1 MSDGS
6 QHGFSC
12 ETEWGDA
19 EDLDCRGFCRDC
31 GREHRLSAAPALP
44 AAGLLMRE
52 LVRHGNIGLEQGR
65 DPRLDLGCLD
75 GPAGGQMFGVLVYR
89 DRGGNRG
96 VLKAFSGQYN
106 GIWNV
111 PGWAPPIVDPE
122 EFASVVRDDETRIKE
137 LTRGMKSLSAG
148 DPVRMELAARRKS
161 ISRELMAR
169 IFTLYRPANFRGQ
182 RRRLEEIF
190 IGRGMPTGTGECCA
204 PKLLHHAACLG
215 LRPLGLAEF
224 YLGRRNR
231 SGTRRSGRFY
241 APCAGKCRPI
251 LGFFLCGLE
260 ETACPMPGEAIR
272 P

>member
-6 QHGFSC
+6 RHDFSC
-12 ETEWGDA
+12 GTGA
-19 EDLDCRGFCRDC
+19 GNLEDLDCRGFCRDC
-31 GREHRLSAAPALP
+31 GREHRLPAAPALP

-52 LVRHGNIGLEQGR
+52 LVRHGNIGLGQGR
-65 DPRLDLGCLD
+65 EPRLDLGCLD

-89 DRGGNRG
+89 DRCGNRG

-111 PGWAPPIVDPE
+111 PGWVPPIVDPE
-122 EFASVVRDDETRIKE
+122 EFASVVRDDEARIKE

-148 DPVRMELAARRKS
+148 DPTRAELSARRKS
-161 ISRELMAR
+161 LSRELMAR

-182 RRRLEEIF
+182 RRALEEIF

-215 LRPLGLAEF
+215 LCPLGLAEF
-224 YLGRRNR
+224 YLGRGNR
-231 SGTRRSGRFY
+231 SGTRQSGRFY
-241 APCAGKCRPI
+241 APCVGKCRPI
-251 LGFFLCGLE
+251 LGFLLCGLD
-260 ETACPMPGEAIR
+260 ETACLR
-272 P
+272 PEEPVTS